1 MWRQRLMWTGWPAF
15 LVAGVLEIMVFA
27 VVDPQSL
34 HWLGHA
40 LALPRQGVYTLAFF
54 AFWLVAA
61 LGNNLT
67 LLLAQPV
74 PDSTPSDG
82 WADPDAD

>member
-15 LVAGVLEIMVFA
+15 LVACILEIMVFA

-34 HWLGHA
+34 HWLGHS
-40 LALPRQGVYTLAFF
+40 LALSRQSIYALGFF
-54 AFWLVAA
+54 AFWVVAA
-61 LGNNLT
+61 MGNNLT

-74 PDSTPSDG
+74 ASPAAFTDRAED
-82 WADPDAD
+82 